1 MENAP
6 IDTPV
11 IGIVSRFAAQK
22 GFDLIEEIG
31 SDLARLPLIL
41 TVLGSGDREYQE
53 MLLKLQKQYP
63 DKIAVKV
70 AYDNG
75 LAHKIEA
82 GADMFLMP
90 SRYEPSGLNQMY
102 SLRYGTVP
110 IVRATGGLDDT
121 VEPWDPTTGKGT
133 GFRFSAYSGVALL
146 NCIHEALRAYKDQAA
161 WLKLMQNGMKK
172 DFSWA
177 ASAREYVKVY
187 ERLSPPKPG
196 PSEKVL
202 EFSRA

>member
-1 MENAP
+1 
-6 IDTPV
+6 
-11 IGIVSRFAAQK
+11 
-22 GFDLIEEIG
+22 
-31 SDLARLPLIL
+31 
-41 TVLGSGDREYQE
+41 
-53 MLLKLQKQYP
+53 KLQKQHP
-63 DKIAVKV
+63 EKIAVKV

-121 VEPWDPTTGKGT
+121 IEPWEPTSAKGT
-133 GFRFSAYSGVALL
+133 GFKFSAYSGVALL
-146 NCIHEALRAYKDQAA
+146 NCIHEALRAFKDQPG

-177 ASAREYVKVY
+177 VSAREYVKVY
-187 ERLSPPKPG
+187 ERLSPPKAG

-202 EFSRA
+202 EFSRV

>member
-1 MENAP
+1 
-6 IDTPV
+6 
-11 IGIVSRFAAQK
+11 
-22 GFDLIEEIG
+22 
-31 SDLARLPLIL
+31 
-41 TVLGSGDREYQE
+41 
-53 MLLKLQKQYP
+53 
-63 DKIAVKV
+63 VKV

-121 VEPWDPTTGKGT
+121 VEQWDPTTGRGT

-146 NCIHEALRAYKDQAA
+146 NCIHEALRAFKDQAA

-172 DFSWA
+172 DFSWT

-202 EFSRA
+202 EFSRV